1 MKQKR
6 GFTLVEMLFVISIVM
21 VLMLLVI
28 PTVTKKTD
36 GIKEKGCE
44 ALVDVIN
51 AQIQLFEINEG
62 YLPGSVSELVSKG
75 YIEDKQARCPSGQAI
90 YISGGEA
97 YCES

>member
-1 MKQKR
+1 MKR
-6 GFTLVEMLFVISIVM
+6 HGFTLVEMLFVISIVM

-44 ALVDVIN
+44 ALIDVIN

-62 YLPGSVSELVSKG
+62 YLPSSVDDLVRGG
-75 YIEDKQARCPSGQAI
+75 YIEDRQSRCPNGKSIG
-90 YISGGEA
+90 ISSGEA